1 MLEANQFVVFLFF
14 TFELS
19 LLIELLNFICSWFG
33 LLFVNR
39 ATMFA
44 VLMGRK
50 ECSLIG
56 FIFLE
61 GADVIAYLIALE
73 SQLF

>member
-1 MLEANQFVVFLFF
+1 
-14 TFELS
+14 
-19 LLIELLNFICSWFG
+19 
-33 LLFVNR
+33 
-39 ATMFA
+39 MFA